1 MTFVTKLST
10 WFNGQYVGK
19 DRFGNRYY
27 QSRLKSTPGKKR
39 RWVIY
44 DGLPEASKVPPEWF
58 GWLHYTED
66 SPLRAE
72 PTAHIDAQS
81 GHPSTKAKSAL
92 NYQPNFS
99 GTKWAW
105 RPPGSVLAGGHRPAA
120 TGDYEAWHPKAPLI
134 LDKEKRK
141 I

>member
-1 MTFVTKLST
+1 MSFTTKLST

-27 QSRLKSTPGKKR
+27 QSRLQTAPRKRR

-66 SPLRAE
+66 APLRAE
-72 PTAHIDAQS
+72 PTAHLDAQS
-81 GHPSTKAKSAL
+81 GSSSVKAKSAL

-120 TGDYEAWHPKAPLI
+120 TGDYEAWQPHQTLV
-134 LDKEKRK
+134 LHSEKRK